1 MFRCHVCGKTE
12 GRQEL
17 VSAVF
22 DIDGKPVRV
31 EQIPATICL
40 HCGEPL
46 FSRDTTERVRRMVHG
61 KPRRSSPF
69 RWMSLPIDSLNP
81 LAPIRLAP
89 TSPPSVQFTHH
100 CSTDSRP

>member
-17 VSAVF
+17 VSEVV

-31 EQIPATICL
+31 EQIPATVCL

-46 FSRDTTERVRRMVHG
+46 FSRDTAEQVRCTG
-61 KPRRSSPF
+61 KPRRSSLF
-69 RWMSLPIDSLNP
+69 RWMSLSIDSLNP
-81 LAPIRLAP
+81 LAPIRLASTCPP
-89 TSPPSVQFTHH
+89 TVQFTPHR
-100 CSTDSRP
+100 STYS